1 MNIKS
6 FDAMEFGGNLLVAK
20 PYKKQGYGVRCG
32 VELLDFAEAL
42 VGQSNLWTMAVMKL
56 NDYF

>member
-6 FDAMEFGGNLLVAK
+6 SDAMEFGGNLLVAK
-20 PYKKQGYGVRCG
+20 PYKKQGYLCG
-32 VELLDFAEAL
+32 VELLDFAQAL
-42 VGQSNLWTMAVMKL
+42 VGQSDLWTMAVMKL

>member
-6 FDAMEFGGNLLVAK
+6 SDAMEFGGNLLVAK
-20 PYKKQGYGVRCG
+20 PYKKQEYLYG
-32 VELLDFAEAL
+32 VELLDFAQAF